1 MKYSLIQA
9 ATALLLSLVLGAW
22 SVRAAP
28 TTAQPAAAAPLA
40 ASGTVEADSV
50 RVTTQVAGRIESMPV
65 DEGDEVQSGQVVAHL
80 DDVLLQ
86 SQLKQAQAALAGA
99 QAQLAQVKA
108 GPRDVD
114 VQRAQAA
121 LALAAVVRDSAI
133 IASEDARAARDNPQ
147 DLNVKIAAMQTQ
159 VAIAEQKVA
168 QADAAAEAA
177 RIDNDNWGRLM
188 ALVSKQHQVCAPN
201 GQCQDFG
208 ADPGTI
214 NNTAYQWNL
223 SSQKLA
229 SAWDALGIARA
240 GYDSVKAG
248 LMNLQAQAANPLSAN
263 AQVNLAGGQWQAAE
277 AGVKS
282 AEAALALAKAGA
294 TPEQVAVAQMGVRQ
308 AEAAVSAIQAQIDK
322 TTLRAPIGGIV
333 TARSLSEGEMAAPGI
348 SLLTLADLDHVRL
361 TLYIPETD
369 IARIKTG
376 QSVAVKVDSFPE
388 RAFTGKISFIS
399 PQAEFTPRN
408 TQTAEERAKLVFA
421 VKVDITNTDH
431 ALKPGMYADATIQE

>member
-1 MKYSLIQA
+1 
-9 ATALLLSLVLGAW
+9 
-22 SVRAAP
+22 
-28 TTAQPAAAAPLA
+28 
-40 ASGTVEADSV
+40 
-50 RVTTQVAGRIESMPV
+50 
-65 DEGDEVQSGQVVAHL
+65 
-80 DDVLLQ
+80 
-86 SQLKQAQAALAGA
+86 
-99 QAQLAQVKA
+99 
-108 GPRDVD
+108 VD
-114 VQRAQAA
+114 VQRAQAT
-121 LALAAVVRDSAI
+121 LSLAAIVRDSAI
-133 IASEDARAARDNPQ
+133 IALEDAKTVRDNPQ
-147 DLNVKIAAMQTQ
+147 DLNLKIAAMQTQ
-159 VAIAEQKVA
+159 AAIAEQKVA

-177 RIDNDNWGRLM
+177 KIDNDNWGRLM

-240 GYDSVKAG
+240 GYDSVKAS
-248 LMNLQAQAANPLSAN
+248 LANLQAQAANPLSAN
-263 AQVNLAGGQWQAAE
+263 AQVNQANGQLQAAE
-277 AGVKS
+277 AGVKV

-308 AEAAVSAIQAQIDK
+308 AEAAVAAIQAQIDK

-333 TARSLSEGEMAAPGI
+333 TARSLSEGVMAAPGI
-348 SLLTLADLDHVRL
+348 SLLTLADLDRVRL

-376 QSVAVKVDSFPE
+376 QSVSVKVDSFSD
-388 RAFTGKISFIS
+388 RAFAGKISFIS

-421 VKVDITNTDH
+421 IKVDITNTDH